1 MSYENTFG
9 MLNLLLLLF
18 IIIGKDPMKPD
29 VEGNFLEP
37 LRSIK
42 KGNISILLQI

>member
-1 MSYENTFG
+1 MWARNI
-9 MLNLLLLLF
+9 NLEYLSDS
-18 IIIGKDPMKPD
+18 GKDQMKPD

-42 KGNISILLQI
+42 KGNISILL